1 MDGRKERW
9 SKAKM
14 KEEKR
19 KRAAVRALTAA
30 AAVSVLLSGCGMTE
44 VFRGGEVSGENGR
57 REEAE
62 TEVMEIEETPEI
74 QEIHLRDK
82 ALLYENTDDTSVVTM
97 YLTVSTGN
105 ISENT
110 DHTWEEINTWS
121 VYDYAQMGVKRYQ
134 VNGLLQVGDENGP
147 LPGMVGYG
155 ELAPNA
161 TVQIRGQTSSRYP
174 QKNYKIELKKNKG
187 TWNGQRTIALNKH
200 QGEGLRF
207 RNKLGFRLLQDI
219 PQLMGL
225 RTQFVHLY
233 VKDETE
239 GGSGKFEDYGLYTQV
254 EQLNKTAMRA
264 HGLDANG
271 HLYKVN
277 FFEFYRYED
286 QIRLEEDPEF
296 KLADFEGL
304 LEIKGNRDHTK
315 LIQMLEDVNDVSIPI
330 DEVLERWF
338 DRENLSYWM
347 AFNILINNLDT
358 ESRNVYLYS
367 PLNSNTW
374 YFLPWDLD
382 SALTQPERL
391 ITGRIDGG
399 SWQEGITNYWGNV
412 LLRRCLKSESFR
424 KELDDAIQELRGI
437 LTEEHIRELA
447 NRYAA
452 VVQPYLY
459 RMPDRMY
466 APLTESEYKRV
477 LQQIPGEIEKSY
489 KKYLDSLEK
498 PMPFFIG
505 IPENDNGVLSFRW
518 EPAYDLDAETI
529 TYTAELASDYGF
541 QNVLFRSENQ
551 LLTEAEAPLPGPGQ
565 YFLRV
570 RATNTSGWIQDAF
583 DYYVA
588 ENGKNYG
595 IKCFYINEDGTITE
609 DIYEE

>member
-1 MDGRKERW
+1 MKKEQW
-9 SKAKM
+9 KWKT
-14 KEEKR
+14 
-19 KRAAVRALTAA
+19 AAVRVLAA
-30 AAVSVLLSGCGMTE
+30 AAVSVLLSGCGAAET
-44 VFRGGEVSGENGR
+44 F
-57 REEAE
+57 REEKQPEEDGRKAE
-62 TEVMEIEETPEI
+62 PGITEIAELPDI
-74 QEIHLRDK
+74 QDIHLRDK
-82 ALLYENTDDTSVVTM
+82 ELLYQNTDDTSVVTM
-97 YLTVSTGN
+97 YLTVSSGN
-105 ISENT
+105 AAENT

-121 VYDYAQMGVKRYQ
+121 VYDYAEMGVKRYQ

-155 ELAPNA
+155 EHAPNA
-161 TVQIRGQTSSRYP
+161 TVQIRGQTSSRYS

-200 QGEGLRF
+200 QADGIRF
-207 RNKLGFRLLQDI
+207 RNKLGFRMIQDI

-233 VKDETE
+233 VKDETK

-254 EQLNKTAMRA
+254 EQLNKTALRT
-264 HGLDANG
+264 HGLDENG

-286 QIRLEEDPEF
+286 KIRLEEDPEF
-296 KLADFEGL
+296 NLADFEGV

-315 LIQMLEDVNDVSIPI
+315 LIQMLEDVNDVSIPV
-330 DEVLERWF
+330 EQVLEDWF
-338 DRENLSYWM
+338 DRENICYWM

-358 ESRNVYLYS
+358 INRNAYLYS

-382 SALTQPERL
+382 ASLTQPERK
-391 ITGRIDGG
+391 IMKRVDGG

-412 LLRRCLKSESFR
+412 LLQRCLKSESFR
-424 KELDDAIQELRGI
+424 KELDDAIQDLRGI
-437 LTEEHIRELA
+437 LTEDYVRELV
-447 NRYAA
+447 NRYGE
-452 VVQPYLY
+452 VVRPYLY

-466 APLTESEYKRV
+466 APLTEAEYETV
-477 LQQIPGEIEKSY
+477 LRQIPGEIEKSY
-489 KKYLDSLEK
+489 EKYRDSLEK

-505 IPENDNGVLSFRW
+505 VPENDNGILRLMW

-529 TYTAELASDYGF
+529 RYTVELASDYRF
-541 QNVLFRSENQ
+541 QNVIFHAENH
-551 LLTEAEAPLPGPGQ
+551 LLTDIETPLPGPGQ
-565 YFLRV
+565 YFVRI
-570 RATNTSGWIQDAF
+570 RATNTSGWTQDAQ

-595 IKCFYINEDGTITE
+595 IKCFYIHKDGTIEE